1 MNTRR
6 LHFDLMTDE
15 LVIGTPRRI
24 FFIVR
29 PIGTIRDLLHV
40 FPKQLYQLY
49 NRFARSDRMGMRL

>member
-1 MNTRR
+1 
-6 LHFDLMTDE
+6 MTDE